1 MPVRQAERSVDFGSA
16 PIPPGGAHEICGAEL
31 RPGQGINLL
40 EPLFRGVF
48 LMWKRWAI
56 VLVFALSA
64 AMPAAYAQM
73 MSGQVAGRLVDPAG
87 AVILGA
93 KVQLTNDLT
102 KQVREFTTD
111 SNGNFTF
118 PNLPPGNY
126 TLRVSQAGFKTYEQ
140 KGINVGAVE
149 KVALP
154 EIMLQVGDV
163 STSVEVQA
171 SAVRVN
177 TDSSDRGVAVTTRQI
192 EDTVTKGRNFM
203 MLMSTL
209 PGVQDLNQNDTR
221 GWGTGS
227 PRLLGGQSG
236 QKLLVLDGAASQDS
250 GNRDFGYISPSV
262 DAIAEVKVLVA
273 NFNAEYGA
281 RSGGQMNVMI
291 KSGTN
296 EFHGSGY
303 YFIRNEAFNAN
314 EFFNNKTGV
323 RRPRYK
329 YHNLGGTFGGPF
341 IIPGT
346 NFNKDHNKLFW
357 FFSYDYLTTK
367 NVTNPNLYTMPT
379 AMERAGDFSATTTTT
394 GVLIP
399 IVDPTN
405 GAQFPGNKIPAS
417 RLDKTGQAMINLFP
431 LPNTTDPTGQ
441 RQYNAEFVNPY
452 KQPRHDRI
460 LRVDYP
466 VSSKASAYVR
476 LLQDYTGNDGY
487 GQILGALGDG
497 WRQFPHGYDIPSAGA
512 VASLIYSF
520 RPNLILESMWGIT
533 RGHQMNTPTDMELY
547 NNSLLPLKDAQ
558 GNVVPL
564 ARLFPN
570 SNVLNLRPQIN
581 FGFPSGFSPQSS
593 GQGITNAPAYGF
605 DSRWPFDGTDQVQ
618 TVSSNLTWVKGAHN
632 IKAGIYLERMARNVS
647 VYSTYNIAGS
657 YYFGSDKA
665 SAVDTGY
672 PYSNLV
678 TGGFFAYG
686 EDSIKQVNHARYTQV
701 DWFIQD
707 SWKVMP
713 RLTLDLGMRFQYM
726 GPLHTAGQRMGL
738 FNEAMYDRNKAGQ
751 PLYPVMVNG
760 VKQSVNPVTGALY
773 PYVRQGTFDPASYTG
788 MPFSGIKDYIGNF
801 WKAPPITLG
810 PRVGFA
816 YDVKG
821 DGKTAIRGGFGI
833 FYDRAATVDYI
844 GALGVGR
851 GPLAAPPTFLAPIV
865 LNSSFTALAGA
876 TAVLTPQDIQGGSE
890 NHLVPATYNWSFGI
904 QRDIGWSMLLDVAYV
919 GNTYKHGFNGAVE
932 DLNAVAP
939 FTTWTP
945 QGGTNKTY
953 VDPTSSSGGLYS
965 TNLIRSMTG
974 FKGIGAIPMF
984 TNNGASNYNS
994 LQVQLNRRA
1003 GRNITWSANY
1013 TWSKTLVYNRQQW
1026 TDDALTRYETD
1037 NRPHA
1042 FNANFGYDIPAFDKG
1057 NVVVKRLTQGWRFM
1071 GTAQIFSGAGFAPSC
1086 GFQSNP
1092 VGYPTGTPTGSV
1104 LFRCQ
1109 MLTVTKDAVWLPS
1122 GAKPAD
1128 VGSTADPALWYP
1140 VDPNNF
1146 QLPKG
1151 YAPFK
1156 RGMIGNMPP
1165 ILAYGPGLELFNLAL
1180 QKTINI
1186 KENHRLELKLE
1197 ATNALNHFNPSNPNM
1212 TITRNYNTGA
1222 NTNSAFGTIQ
1232 GTQYQSRRAILS
1244 LRYAF

>member
-1 MPVRQAERSVDFGSA
+1 MSRSWV
-16 PIPPGGAHEICGAEL
+16 L
-31 RPGQGINLL
+31 TLL
-40 EPLFRGVF
+40 
-48 LMWKRWAI
+48 
-56 VLVFALSA
+56 VLLLAS
-64 AMPAAYAQM
+64 MPAANAQM
-73 MSGQVAGRLVDPAG
+73 MSGQISGRLADPAG
-87 AVILGA
+87 AVIINA

-118 PNLPPGNY
+118 TNVSPGNY
-126 TLRVSQAGFKTYEQ
+126 SLRVAQTGFKTYEQ
-140 KGINVGAVE
+140 KAISVGAVE

-154 EIMLQVGDV
+154 EIVLQVGDV
-163 STSVEVQA
+163 TTSVEVQA

-177 TDSSDRGVAVTTRQI
+177 TDSSDRGVAVTTTQI

-221 GWGTGS
+221 GWGTSS
-227 PRLLGGQSG
+227 PVLMGGQSG

-250 GNRDFGYISPSV
+250 GNRDFGYIAPSV
-262 DAIAEVKVLVA
+262 DAIAEVRVLVA

-281 RSGGQMNVMI
+281 RSGGQMNVMV

-296 EFHGSGY
+296 QFHGSGY
-303 YFIRNEAFNAN
+303 YFLRNEAFNAN
-314 EFFNNKTGV
+314 EFFNNKTGTP
-323 RRPRYK
+323 RPRYK

-346 NFNKDHNKLFW
+346 SFNKDHNKLFW

-367 NVTNPNLYTMPT
+367 NVTNPYRYTMPT
-379 AMERAGDFSATTTTT
+379 ALERQGDFSATTTTT

-399 IVDPTN
+399 INDPAT
-405 GAQFPGNKIPAS
+405 GAQFPGNKIPQS
-417 RLDKTGQAMINLFP
+417 RLDKTGLAMMNLFP

-441 RQYNAEFVNPY
+441 RQYNAQFVNPFT
-452 KQPRHDRI
+452 QPRHDRI
-460 LRVDYP
+460 LRVDWP
-466 VSSKASAYVR
+466 VSSRASAYVR

-520 RPNLILESMWGIT
+520 QPNLILESMWGIT
-533 RGHQMNTPTDMELY
+533 RGHQMNTPTDMDLY
-547 NNSLLPLKDAQ
+547 NNSLLPLKDAS
-558 GNVVPL
+558 GNTIPL
-564 ARLFPN
+564 SRLFPTAN
-570 SNVLNLRPQIN
+570 TLNLRPQIN
-581 FGFPSGFSPQSS
+581 FGFPSGFSAQSS
-593 GQGITNAPAYGF
+593 GQTIANAPAYGF

-618 TVSSNLTWVKGAHN
+618 TVSSNITWVKGAHN
-632 IKAGIYLERMARNVS
+632 VKAGVYLEKMARNVS
-647 VYSTYNIAGS
+647 VYSRYNIAGS
-657 YYFGSDKA
+657 YYFGSDRA

-672 PYSNLV
+672 PYSNLA
-678 TGGFFAYG
+678 TGGFFSYG
-686 EDSIKQVNHARYTQV
+686 EDSVKQVNHARYTQW
-701 DWFIQD
+701 DWFVQD

-713 RLTLDLGMRFQYM
+713 RLTLDLGMRFQWM
-726 GPLHTAGQRMGL
+726 GPLHTADQRMGL
-738 FNEAMYDRNKAGQ
+738 FNESIYDKNKAGQ
-751 PLYPVMVNG
+751 PLYPTVVNG
-760 VKQSVNPVTGALY
+760 VKQSWNPVTGAVY

-788 MPFSGIKDYIGNF
+788 MPFSGVKDYQGYF

-816 YDVKG
+816 YDVTG
-821 DGKTAIRGGFGI
+821 NGKMAIRGGFGI

-851 GPLAAPPTFLAPIV
+851 GPLAAPPTFLSPII

-876 TAVLTPQDIQGGSE
+876 TAVLAPQDIQGGSE
-890 NHLVPATYNWSFGI
+890 EHLAPTTYNWSFGI
-904 QRDIGWSMLLDVAYV
+904 QRDLGWNLLLDVAYV

-945 QGGTNKTY
+945 QGGTNPKF

-965 TNLIRSMTG
+965 TNLIRSMVG
-974 FKGIGAIPMF
+974 FKGVGSVPIF
-984 TNNGASNYNS
+984 TNDRQSSYNS

-1013 TWSKTLVYNRQQW
+1013 TWSKTLIYERQQW
-1026 TDDALTRYETD
+1026 TDDALTRYETG

-1042 FNANFGYDIPAFDKG
+1042 FNANFGYEIPSLKDGNAFLKQ
-1057 NVVVKRLTQGWRFM
+1057 LTNGWRVM
-1071 GTAQIFSGAGFAPSC
+1071 GTAQIFSGAAMGPSC

-1092 VGYPTGTPTGSV
+1092 VGYPNGTPTGSV

-1109 MLTVTKDAVWLPS
+1109 MVTATPEAVWLQS
-1122 GAKPAD
+1122 GAKPSD
-1128 VGSTADPALWYP
+1128 VGSTADPRLWYP

-1146 QLPKG
+1146 QLPKDF
-1151 YAPFK
+1151 ASFS
-1156 RGMIGNMPP
+1156 RGMIGNAPR

-1180 QKTINI
+1180 QKSFRVR
-1186 KENHRLELKLE
+1186 EGHRLEFKIE

-1212 TITRNYNTGA
+1212 TITRNYKTGA
-1222 NTNSAFGTIQ
+1222 NTNAAFGTIQ
-1232 GTQYQSRRAILS
+1232 GTQFQSRRAILS